1 MGEFSSFYRML
12 VLIICGLLYFIPAIV
27 GRKKRNS
34 SAIFWLNFVLGW
46 TVLGWVAAFIWALTD
61 DPLPVQVIERHS
73 YPEWVHCPSC
83 GKYSPPD
90 AKFCSTCGAWITTDS
105 P

>member
-1 MGEFSSFYRML
+1 MGDFSPFHLL

-34 SAIFWLNFVLGW
+34 SAIFWLNFLLGW
-46 TVLGWVAAFIWALTD
+46 TAVGWIGTLVLAVKK
-61 DPLPVQVIERHS
+61 DPLSAQVIENDPV
-73 YPEWVHCPSC
+73 PEWVRCPSC
-83 GKYSPPD
+83 GTYLSPGT
-90 AKFCSTCGAWITTDS
+90 KFCTTCGSQITTDS